1 MNTPGVSQANA
12 PAEEKTSLTAQTGSR
27 AVESLSSSPLYQV
40 ISAYKEDSKANV
52 CEENN
57 DAYQDEASND
67 ITLASVGVS
76 VDHSHDGEE
85 REGETF
91 QLQFKPWKHTRQRA
105 TGRRVFGGWSSKQ
118 PFRVGVGG
126 RSSSAPPLA
135 PERSGV
141 ERAPTNALAVASS
154 QKRLR
159 KMTRKKMT
167 KKRQSSRR

>member
-1 MNTPGVSQANA
+1 MHLRRKDISDRADGITCSRISVQLSFVPGDFGIQ
-12 PAEEKTSLTAQTGSR
+12 
-27 AVESLSSSPLYQV
+27 
-40 ISAYKEDSKANV
+40 EDSKANV

-85 REGETF
+85 AEGETF

-167 KKRQSSRR
+167 KKRQPSRR